1 MGFEYVILLYPSP
14 LSANKG
20 ATFFNHHHFSQ
31 ANAYLKEHGMEPID
45 WSIQSFVCCT
55 YSLDS
60 WDWDGFIPVS
70 REWIE
75 NAILV
80 IRGE

>member
-1 MGFEYVILLYPSP
+1 
-14 LSANKG
+14 
-20 ATFFNHHHFSQ
+20 
-31 ANAYLKEHGMEPID
+31 MEPID

-60 WDWDGFIPVS
+60 WDWDGFIPVP